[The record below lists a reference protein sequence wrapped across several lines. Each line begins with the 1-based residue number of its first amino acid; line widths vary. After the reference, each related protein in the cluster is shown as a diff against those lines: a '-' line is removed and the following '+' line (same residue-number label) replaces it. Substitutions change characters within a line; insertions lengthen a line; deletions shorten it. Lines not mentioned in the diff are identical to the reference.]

1 MTPNRHKMEE
11 PTNKCLIIQHD
22 PADDSSF
29 SFLVLE
35 HCPLGDLQGIFSMGC
50 FMYNES
56 IVR

>member
-1 MTPNRHKMEE
+1 MEE